1 MVLFLFK
8 KSGKSDINEHSSNY
22 RILWWWFYQKM
33 FPLKFAFFLICT
45 HKSIKHAANNLIED
59 DSIVAEL
66 DLMQTKERNEK
77 SIIPTGI
84 ILKEWTL

>member
-1 MVLFLFK
+1 
-8 KSGKSDINEHSSNY
+8 
-22 RILWWWFYQKM
+22 M

-84 ILKEWTL
+84 ILKE